1 MDVDTLKKAGSMPV
15 VPEITHDN
23 KNRIVQQVQIEAEPE
38 EKKEKSDVTLRS
50 GRFKASVFTGKIKGA
65 VVNMPLKAAK
75 VKSSKNEIEFDTS
88 TDQFRV
94 VKKTIE
100 SANKRMIGASSMFQY
115 SIHESTKQIM
125 IRVVDKETNELLLEI
140 PPEKALDA
148 IAKMWE
154 LAGIFIDEK
163 R

>member
-1 MDVDTLKKAGSMPV
+1 MEVDTLKKTGAASGLTI
-15 VPEITHDN
+15 PEITQEN
-23 KNRIVQQVQIEAEPE
+23 KSRQARPAEVDTE
-38 EKKEKSDVTLRS
+38 DKHEKSDMSVRS
-50 GRFKASVFTGKIKGA
+50 GRQRTAVVSGKIKGA
-65 VVNMPLKAAK
+65 VINAPLKA
-75 VKSSKNEIEFDTS
+75 KNIVINKNAIEFDRETE
-88 TDQFRV
+88 QFRI

-100 SANKRMIGASSMFQY
+100 SANKRMIGGSSMFQY
-115 SIHESTKQIM
+115 SIHDQTKQIM

-154 LAGIFIDEK
+154 LAGIFVDEK

>member
-1 MDVDTLKKAGSMPV
+1 MDVDTLKATAVMPV
-15 VPEITHDN
+15 IPEIAHEAN
-23 KNRIVQQVQIEAEPE
+23 IKAEPKHE
-38 EKKEKSDVTLRS
+38 RPDITIRS
-50 GRFKASVFTGKIKGA
+50 GRFKGSVTSGRIKGA
-65 VVNMPLKAAK
+65 VVNVPQKA
-75 VKSSKNEIEFDTS
+75 KSSTVSVDKYEFDKETE
-88 TDQFRV
+88 QFRV

-100 SANKRMIGASSMFQY
+100 HANRRMVGANSMFQY
-115 SIHESTKQIM
+115 SIHDKTKQIM
-125 IRVVDKETNELLLEI
+125 IRVVDKETNELILEI

>member
-1 MDVDTLKKAGSMPV
+1 MDVDTLKSTGNIPVLTEVSYESKIKAEQP
-15 VPEITHDN
+15 
-23 KNRIVQQVQIEAEPE
+23 AEQKTDV
-38 EKKEKSDVTLRS
+38 KKEKADHTIRS
-50 GRFKASVFTGKIKGA
+50 GKFKSSSFTGKIRGA
-65 VVNMPLKAAK
+65 LISMPSKAAK
-75 VKSSKNEIEFDTS
+75 VTSSKNAIEFDAEA
-88 TDQFRV
+88 DQFKV

-100 SANKRMIGASSMFQY
+100 SANKRMVGGSSMFQY
-115 SIHESTKQIM
+115 SIHDKTKQIM

-154 LAGIFIDEK
+154 LAGIFVDEK